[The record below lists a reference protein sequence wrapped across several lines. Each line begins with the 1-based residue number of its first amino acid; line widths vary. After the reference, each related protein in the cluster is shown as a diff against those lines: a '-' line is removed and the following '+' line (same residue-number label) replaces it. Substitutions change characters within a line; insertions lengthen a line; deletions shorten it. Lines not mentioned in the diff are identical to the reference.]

1 MQSLGA
7 QCPAELSRTKRT
19 HMLAVACPCCFG
31 MLRTCCASSPQAID
45 RAAAAPRRTSNVH
58 CGCCMACVRRFLN
71 APECGVFH
79 ATNGKSICRVFTCAY
94 ARAHW
99 SRSSSMRISVSDIC
113 SLPARTAR
121 TVPQGPQRDPSLS
134 RPRST
139 TECDGVPFVF
149 ASPTARDPSHHG
161 ARARYAVPIVR
172 SNCRSTHA
180 RARSVFSAVSGTNH
194 TVTSHAPCA
203 ALHSA

>member
-113 SLPARTAR
+113 SLPARTAH
-121 TVPQGPQRDPSLS
+121 TVPQGPQRDPF
-134 RPRST
+134 PFPP
-139 TECDGVPFVF
+139 TEYD
-149 ASPTARDPSHHG
+149 R
-161 ARARYAVPIVR
+161 VR
-172 SNCRSTHA
+172 R
-180 RARSVFSAVSGTNH
+180 SAVRIREPYRAGSIARGEGTLYRSSSRIAGRR
-194 TVTSHAPCA
+194 TRGPGRCS
-203 ALHSA
+203 AL